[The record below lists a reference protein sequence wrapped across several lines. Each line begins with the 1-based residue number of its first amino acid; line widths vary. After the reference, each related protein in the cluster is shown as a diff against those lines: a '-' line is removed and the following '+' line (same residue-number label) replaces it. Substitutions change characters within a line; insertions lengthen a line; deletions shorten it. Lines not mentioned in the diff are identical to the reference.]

1 MGTASRKIREEL
13 YRLRFLSSL
22 ALSLLVVLAFFHF
35 WPHRNAPDLSHT
47 IFSVR
52 GKEVVQIEDMAP
64 TRQQARKP
72 PPPAPLPPVPVPD
85 DFILPEEELTFTSE
99 LSLETLTDEGP
110 DERTEAGTTGNGAL
124 LAIEEGPRPV
134 RFVEPEYTPA
144 ARKRKIRAQIV
155 VEVLVDEHGRVTQAR
170 IVERFL
176 LSKNPDEP
184 PVPVDTIGYGLEQAA
199 LTAAQRW
206 RFRPARKNGTPVK
219 TFTTLTFRFGV

>member
-1 MGTASRKIREEL
+1 MGTTSRKQREEF

-22 ALSLLVVLAFFHF
+22 ALSLLLILAVFRL
-35 WPHRNAPDLSHT
+35 WPRQAPADLKHT
-47 IFSVR
+47 LFSVR
-52 GKEVVQIEDMAP
+52 GKEVVQLEDMAP

-99 LSLETLTDEGP
+99 ISLETLEEGLDEQTR
-110 DERTEAGTTGNGAL
+110 EGTTGNGAL
-124 LAIEEGPRPV
+124 QAIEEGPRPV
-134 RFVEPEYTPA
+134 RFVEPEYTAA

-155 VEVLVDEHGRVTQAR
+155 VEVLVDEHGRVTRAR

-176 LSKNPDEP
+176 LGKDPADP

-199 LTAAQRW
+199 LAAAQRW